1 MVGGPVKKQIL
12 YQYQNMFAGGVVVF
26 FVALPTNTADVLGSS
41 LPVPPSIAE
50 GRDNVTVT
58 VNVQTTLSC
67 EATGIPR
74 PAVSWA
80 KNGRAINTDQ
90 NQNMYR

>member
-1 MVGGPVKKQIL
+1 MKSPGYVIP
-12 YQYQNMFAGGVVVF
+12 
-26 FVALPTNTADVLGSS
+26 S
-41 LPVPPSIAE
+41 VPPSIAD

-67 EATGIPR
+67 EATGIPK
-74 PAVSWA
+74 PTVSWM

-90 NQNMYR
+90 NQNMYRLMQVFSLSVFCFYFSYTA

>member
-1 MVGGPVKKQIL
+1 
-12 YQYQNMFAGGVVVF
+12 MFAGFFVPL
-26 FVALPTNTADVLGSS
+26 FVALPTDTADVIGSS

-74 PAVSWA
+74 PTVSWT